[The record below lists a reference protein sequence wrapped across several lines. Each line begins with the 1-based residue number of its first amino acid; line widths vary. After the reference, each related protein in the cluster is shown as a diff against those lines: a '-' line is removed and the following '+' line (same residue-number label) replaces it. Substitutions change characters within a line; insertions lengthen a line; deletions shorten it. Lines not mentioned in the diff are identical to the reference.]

1 MSTFR
6 GTSLD
11 SFTKEVFS
19 GIGMHI
25 SMIPEERRQQYTN
38 MKSHTLTVSQLAQ
51 RSHLPVCG
59 SQSSTY
65 HADPISGAP
74 KAVYTDLYP
83 LKLDLTTDAEYVAN
97 LVNVNMWL

>member
-1 MSTFR
+1 MIHKSTFQSYTLQTRSLGRDNSVHTESIAFSLVYLSTFR

-38 MKSHTLTVSQLAQ
+38 RKSHTLTV
-51 RSHLPVCG
+51 
-59 SQSSTY
+59 
-65 HADPISGAP
+65 
-74 KAVYTDLYP
+74 
-83 LKLDLTTDAEYVAN
+83 
-97 LVNVNMWL
+97 